1 MVEQMKQILQ
11 QKHIIFHALEYIPEQ
26 QKFVFLLS
34 WQEVWVNGCIVANN
48 REEMEQAATIIQ
60 NLTMEA
66 AEWEANAY
74 DFATANLQSYGDF
87 ADTTVFSD
95 ICIQP
100 DGTILFF
107 LAKLADDDIVKSGQG
122 VWVSGTWEHGWQ
134 NVYIQESR

>member
-1 MVEQMKQILQ
+1 MEEQMKQILQ
-11 QKHIIFHALEYIPEQ
+11 QKHIIFHALEYMPEQ
-26 QKFVFLLS
+26 RKFVFLLS

-48 REEMEQAATIIQ
+48 SEEMEQAATIIQ

-74 DFATANLQSYGDF
+74 DFATTNLQSDGDF

-100 DGTILFF
+100 DGTILFL

-134 NVYIQESR
+134 SVSIQES